1 MDLLSDSLNSR
12 NESSS
17 DSDGLSSQA
26 PSVRAG
32 ALVWLGVRWVFS
44 EAEVK
49 YSDFIVD
56 KLINRIFGLFAR
68 IPGLKRRSSQAGGVF
83 TFRFRR
89 DAGESSAKRRHP
101 PQRGDE
107 LFILMV

>member
-1 MDLLSDSLNSR
+1 MD
-12 NESSS
+12 
-17 DSDGLSSQA
+17 
-26 PSVRAG
+26 
-32 ALVWLGVRWVFS
+32 FS
-44 EAEVK
+44 EARVK

-68 IPGLKRRSSQAGGVF
+68 IPGLKRRSSQARGVF

-89 DAGESSAKRRHP
+89 DAGENSAKRRYP